1 MAPKDLEQQLAFI
14 IEIDKLKNVVRQT
27 LLTDQS
33 RRENSAEHSWHLA
46 IMAELLR
53 NYAATQVD
61 VLRVM
66 KMVLVHD
73 IVEIDAGDAFAY
85 DPAANLGKSDREHQA
100 ANRIFG
106 LLPEEQANE
115 LRALWREFEANATDD
130 ARYANALD
138 RLHPLLHNWHTEGGT
153 WRIHKVRRDQV
164 YRRMDPLRTATP
176 ELWPTVVDMIEQSCA
191 KGWIATE

>member
-1 MAPKDLEQQLAFI
+1 MDAKVLEQQFAFI
-14 IEIDKLKNVVRQT
+14 LEIDKLKTVVRQT
-27 LLTDQS
+27 LLTDRS

-46 IMAELLR
+46 IMAGLLQK
-53 NYAATQVD
+53 YAATQVD
-61 VLRVM
+61 VLRVV

-85 DPAANLGKSDREHQA
+85 DAAAHLGQSDREHQA
-100 ANRIFG
+100 AERIFG
-106 LLPEEQANE
+106 LLPADQANE
-115 LRALWREFEANATDD
+115 LRGLWQEFEANTTDD

-164 YRRMDPLRTATP
+164 YRRMDPVRTGTP
-176 ELWPTVVDMIEQSCA
+176 ELWPTVVDIIEQSCS
-191 KGWIATE
+191 KGWISTE